1 MVKSSTESV
10 IITPELHRGKAGER
24 EREWGEDV
32 GAPKQK
38 PPLSVLFSL
47 CLPAEKKGGGGEKK
61 DLVAKKGI
69 TAAVMTN
76 DGEMEQDLIR
86 ITRVCCSRGSHSDV
100 FADTRL
106 VL

>member
-24 EREWGEDV
+24 EGVGEDV

-47 CLPAEKKGGGGEKK
+47 CLPAERREGGKK